1 VERTEYERL
10 SQAEDRMWWFRG
22 LHANL
27 LSALAESGAAGQ
39 QRILD
44 AGCGTGGLLARLKV
58 AYPEAM
64 VVGLDLDAEAVRL
77 ASAKCG
83 GALCRGSVDRLPFA
97 ANAFDAILSADVL
110 CHAGVDE
117 ERALGEFRR
126 CLAPGGLLLLNL
138 PAYPWL
144 YSAHDAAVANARRY
158 AKGALHRQL
167 AAAGFVEIRLG
178 YWNSLLFP
186 LMLLRRLVWRRGGSD
201 VALLPAPIERGF
213 AAVLAVERWLR
224 AWRLPLPFGGS
235 ILVGAVKP

>member
-1 VERTEYERL
+1 VERGEYERL

-27 LSALAESGAAGQ
+27 LSALAEGGGAGQ
-39 QRILD
+39 RRILD
-44 AGCGTGGLLARLKV
+44 AGCGTGGLVARLKV
-58 AYPEAM
+58 AHPEAI
-64 VVGLDLDAEAVRL
+64 VVGLELDAEAVRL
-77 ASAKCG
+77 ARAKS
-83 GALCRGSVDRLPFA
+83 GAPLCRGSVDRLPFA

-110 CHAGVDE
+110 CHAGVDDDG
-117 ERALGEFRR
+117 AFGEFRR

-158 AKGALHRQL
+158 AKGALHQKL
-167 AAAGFVEIRLG
+167 AAAGFAEIRLA

-201 VALLPAPIERGF
+201 VALLPAPIERVF
-213 AAVLAVERWLR
+213 AAVLAVERRLC

-235 ILVGAVKP
+235 ILVRAVKP

>member
-1 VERTEYERL
+1 MERGEYERL
-10 SQAEDRMWWFRG
+10 SHAEDRMWWFRG

-27 LSALAESGAAGQ
+27 LSALAESGGAGRR
-39 QRILD
+39 RILD
-44 AGCGTGGLLARLKV
+44 AGCGTGGLLAQLRTT
-58 AYPEAM
+58 YPEAM

-77 ASAKCG
+77 ARAKSG
-83 GALCRGSVDRLPFA
+83 GTVCRGSVDRLPFA

-110 CHAGVDE
+110 CHVGVDE
-117 ERALGEFRR
+117 ERALDEFRR

-144 YSAHDAAVANARRY
+144 YSAHDVAVANARRY
-158 AKGALHRQL
+158 ARAALHRQL
-167 AAAGFVEIRLG
+167 DAAGFAEIRLG

-186 LMLLRRLVWRRGGSD
+186 LMLLRRLVWRRSGSD

-213 AAVLAVERWLR
+213 AAVLVVERGLR

-235 ILVGAVKP
+235 ILVRAVKP